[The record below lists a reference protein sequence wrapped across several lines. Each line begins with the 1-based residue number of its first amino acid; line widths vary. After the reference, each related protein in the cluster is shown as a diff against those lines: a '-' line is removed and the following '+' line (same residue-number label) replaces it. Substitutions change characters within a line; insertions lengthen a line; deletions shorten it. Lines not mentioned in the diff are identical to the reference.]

1 MAGKTLDIDALGVSP
16 DNLGTEIARN
26 WITWNTFR
34 QPKVAEWD
42 EIRRYVYATDTTQ
55 TTNSKLPWKNKTT
68 IPKLCQIRDNL
79 YANYMASLFPKRKWL
94 YWEGDKEQDETLDK
108 RSAIEGF
115 MEWAIDRSDFKKE
128 VGKLV
133 QDYIDYGNC
142 FAMIDWIDNNRMLAD
157 RQQVGYVGPA
167 PRRISPLDIVFN
179 PIAASFESS
188 PKIIRTMLNLG
199 ELKKVLQ
206 AESTGEDAQAYQDL
220 FDYLIAL
227 RRGVAG
233 ANPAFDLSEK
243 DSYLQVDGFT
253 SWREYLASNY
263 VELLTFYGD
272 LYDVENDELLENHV
286 IMVVDRHK
294 VISKKPNPSYFG
306 TTPIWHAGWRPR
318 QDNLWAMGPL
328 DNLVGMQYR
337 IDHLENLKADVAD
350 LSTFPVLKIKG
361 YVDEFEWGPMER
373 IFVGDDGDVEPVQ
386 LPNQTQQT
394 DMEIQ
399 FLMQLM
405 EEMAGSPKEAMGIRS
420 PGEKTA
426 YEVQR
431 LESAA
436 GRIFQSKISQ
446 FEEQIVESVLN
457 GMLEL
462 ARRKMGPTT
471 VRGFNDEVKLAVFNE
486 LTAQD
491 ITGQGRLRPLAAR
504 HFAEKAEVIQN
515 LTQLFTSPLGQDQE
529 LLMHFSSVKIADM
542 IEELLNLEDYKI
554 VMPYVRLSERADAQR
569 QMNSIEE
576 QVGMEA
582 TTPSG
587 LSPDDSDQMPISAV
601 GGMA

>member
-1 MAGKTLDIDALGVSP
+1 MAGKTIDLDSLGVNP
-16 DNLGTEIARN
+16 DKLGTDIAN
-26 WITWNTFR
+26 YWATWNSLR
-34 QPKVAEWD
+34 QVKVSEWN

-94 YWEGDKEQDETLDK
+94 YWEGDEEADETKEKSD
-108 RSAIEGF
+108 AIEGY

-142 FAMIDWIDNNRMLAD
+142 FATVDWIDNNRLLGD
-157 RQQVGYVGPA
+157 RQQVGYVGSI

-188 PKIIRTMLNLG
+188 PKVVRSLKTLG
-199 ELKKVLQ
+199 EIKKILQ
-206 AESTGEDAQAYQDL
+206 AESTGEDTNEQADL
-220 FDYLIAL
+220 FAYLTEL

-233 ANPAFDLSEK
+233 VNPGYDLSEK
-243 DSYLQVDGFT
+243 DNYLSVDGFT
-253 SWREYLASNY
+253 SWRAYLESNY

-272 LYDVENDELLENHV
+272 IYDIENDTLYENYIITV
-286 IMVVDRHK
+286 ADRHK

-306 TTPIWHAGWRPR
+306 TAPIWHVGWRPR

-373 IFVGDDGDVEPVQ
+373 IFIGDDGDVEPVQ

-436 GRIFQSKISQ
+436 GRIFQSKIAQ
-446 FEEQIVESVLN
+446 FEEQIVELLLN

-462 ARRKMGPTT
+462 ARRKMGPTV
-471 VRGFNDEVKLAVFNE
+471 VRSFNDEVKVAVFSK

-504 HFAEKAEVIQN
+504 HFAEKAEVIQT
-515 LTQLFTSPLGQDQE
+515 LTQLFSSPLGADE
-529 LLMHFSSVKIADM
+529 DMKLHFSSIKMAEMV
-542 IEELLNLEDYKI
+542 EELLNLEDYHI
-554 VMPYVRLSERADAQR
+554 VEPYVRLAERADAQR
-569 QMNSIEE
+569 QANSHDE
-576 QVGMEA
+576 QVAMEA
-582 TTPSG
+582 GTPSG
-587 LSPDDSDQMPISAV
+587 LAADDSSQMPMSAV
-601 GGMA
+601 GG

>member
-1 MAGKTLDIDALGVSP
+1 MAGKTLDLESLGIAP
-16 DNLGTEIARN
+16 DNLGSDIARY
-26 WITWNTFR
+26 WVTWNTLR
-34 QPKVAEWD
+34 QTKVSEWN

-94 YWEGDKEQDETLDK
+94 YWEGDREEDELHDK
-108 RSAIEGF
+108 SDAIEGF
-115 MEWAIDRSDFKKE
+115 MEWAIDRSAFKQE
-128 VGKLV
+128 IGKLV
-133 QDYIDYGNC
+133 LDYIDYGNC
-142 FAMIDWIDNNRMLAD
+142 FAAIDWIDNNRILGD

-179 PIAASFESS
+179 PIASSFESS
-188 PKIIRTMLNLG
+188 PKIIRSLLTLG
-199 ELKKVLQ
+199 ELQKVLQ
-206 AESTGEDAQAYQDL
+206 AESTGEDTESYKTMMQ
-220 FDYLIAL
+220 YLLDL

-233 ANPAFDLSEK
+233 ANPTSDLSEK
-243 DSYLQVDGFT
+243 DSYLAVDGFS
-253 SWREYLASNY
+253 SWRNYLESNY

-272 LYDVENDELLENHV
+272 LYDIENNVLLENHV

-350 LSTFPVLKIKG
+350 LSTFPVLKVKG

-405 EEMAGSPKEAMGIRS
+405 EEMSGSPKEAMGIRS

-436 GRIFQSKISQ
+436 GRIFQAKISQ
-446 FEEQIVESVLN
+446 FEEQIVELVLN

-462 ARRKMGPTT
+462 ARRKMGPTI
-471 VRGFNDEVKLAVFNE
+471 VRSFNDEVKIAVFQE

-515 LTQLFTSPLGQDQE
+515 LTSLAGSGLWADEEFRL
-529 LLMHFSSVKIADM
+529 HFSSVKLAEM
-542 IEELLNLEDYKI
+542 VEELLNLEDYKI
-554 VMPYVRLSERADAQR
+554 VDPYVRLSERADAQR
-569 QMNSIEE
+569 QMNSHEE
-576 QVGMEA
+576 QVSMEA

-587 LSPDDSDQMPISAV
+587 LSPDDSTEMPMAAV
-601 GGMA
+601 A